1 MFDNLTREESLEEMH
16 TRVLSIESTRKD
28 ANLSVVEKKDII
40 NNLQN
45 EIREL
50 WYHIYDLEGKPYE
63 R

>member
-1 MFDNLTREESLEEMH
+1 MFDNLTREESLQEIQS
-16 TRVLSIESTRKD
+16 RVSTIESTRKD
-28 ANLSVVEKKDII
+28 PDLSGTERIDTI
-40 NNLQN
+40 NALQN